1 MYCTVL
7 YYTVLCYNVLQCTV
21 IHMDRTVEHCI
32 ADARGSFG
40 QVLEAG
46 ESWAEDYSLEHV
58 HCGEITL
65 VEELKRRLV

>member
-1 MYCTVL
+1 MY
-7 YYTVLCYNVLQCTV
+7 CTV

-40 QVLEAG
+40 DTLEAG